1 MKKKKLRILALGM
14 AMVLS
19 MSAFLT
25 GCGGKG
31 DSGGSEAD
39 TSGGAAE
46 NGSGDTDSGANDAS
60 GEIYEV
66 VIQFPTLGDTPKDL
80 QLVEDELNKIT
91 EPEIGVHVTFYPASA
106 FELNNTT
113 NMMVSS
119 GEKLDLA
126 MCMFEGGAQ
135 SYVNKG
141 MLIELDDLV
150 EQYGQDI
157 VAAEGVAMSGG
168 YYGGTLYAIPTEE
181 KMGRV
186 KVFEARKD
194 LLEKY
199 NIEYDEEK
207 LYTLDEL
214 TEIFKI
220 VKEGEGDKFYC
231 VATCAS
237 EAAPYTNFSTADL
250 LGASYAS
257 GVLMNYGKGTDE
269 VINYFETEEY
279 EKVCKVMREWMQ
291 AGYVSSDCNT
301 VTDASLTQFQTG
313 NFFGEF
319 SNGEPDMLINHSS
332 SLQAYLGTDVVGLRT
347 AMPSSRTQDYQV
359 TQWMIPI
366 TCDNPEKTMQFLN
379 MMYAREDV
387 VNLLYWG
394 IEGVHYNRKEGTE
407 HMVEYPEG
415 VDRTNVTYSAVLN
428 VWGDKLKDLVME
440 PSDDGYYDL
449 MRNFNNSIEEQYTS
463 DALGY
468 CFNSEPVKTEY
479 AAVTDVIKQYD
490 SILGYGVVDPDEEL
504 ETFRA
509 ALKAAGIDKVIE
521 ENQKQFNEWKAG
533 N

>member
-1 MKKKKLRILALGM
+1 MAAVISAAAL
-14 AMVLS
+14 
-19 MSAFLT
+19 LT
-25 GCGGKG
+25 GCGGG
-31 DSGGSEAD
+31 SGENSGNEGGESSEAAG
-39 TSGGAAE
+39 TESE
-46 NGSGDTDSGANDAS
+46 SSEGSSTAS
-60 GEIYEV
+60 DDIYEV

-80 QLVEDELNKIT
+80 QMVEDELNKIT

-157 VAAEGVAMSGG
+157 VEAEGVAMSGG
-168 YYGGTLYAIPTEE
+168 YYDGTLYAIPTEE

-186 KVFEARKD
+186 KIFEARKD
-194 LLEKY
+194 LLDKY
-199 NIEYDEEK
+199 HIEYDEEK
-207 LYTLDEL
+207 IYTMEEL
-214 TEIFKI
+214 TEIFKT

-231 VATCAS
+231 IATCAS
-237 EAAPYTNFSTADL
+237 ENPPYTYFSEADL
-250 LGASYAS
+250 LGASYAG
-257 GVLMNYGKGTDE
+257 GVLANYGKGTDE
-269 VINYFETEEY
+269 IINYYETEEF
-279 EKVCKVMREWMQ
+279 EHFCEIMRTWMTE
-291 AGYVSSDCNT
+291 GYVSSDCNT

-313 NFFGEF
+313 NYLGMF
-319 SNGEPDMLINHSS
+319 SNGEPDMLINHTA

-347 AMPSSRTQDYQV
+347 TMPASRTQDYQV

-379 MMYAREDV
+379 MTYAREDV

-440 PSDDGYYDL
+440 PSSDEYYDL
-449 MRNFNNSIEEQYTS
+449 MREFNNSIEDAYTS

-479 AAVTDVIKQYD
+479 AAVTDVITQYD
-490 SILGYGVVDPDEEL
+490 SVLGYGVVDPAGEIEN
-504 ETFRA
+504 FRS

-521 ENQKQFNEWKAG
+521 ENQKQYNEWKAAQ
-533 N
+533 